1 MNQLCIKSLCDLF
14 TCTDPRIVIVFLE
27 GFDNSFKVGQA
38 KKDLSNNSGINFYA
52 CYIDEVEG
60 LEKIKNMQTHD
71 NNEIY
76 KKEVKILETCWLEE
90 DEDQIVTF
98 VGNEQ
103 QCNFSFGSNQPFVLS
118 NGFNFD

>member
-1 MNQLCIKSLCDLF
+1 MIFSHAQIQELLLCF
-14 TCTDPRIVIVFLE
+14 W
-27 GFDNSFKVGQA
+27 KVLIIHWRLDRLR
-38 KKDLSNNSGINFYA
+38 KTLSNKSGINFYA
-52 CYIDEVEG
+52 CYIDEAEG
-60 LEKIKNMQTHD
+60 IEKIENMQTHD

-90 DEDQIVTF
+90 DEDRIVTF

-103 QCNFSFGSNQPFVLS
+103 QGNFNFGNNQPFVPS

>member
-1 MNQLCIKSLCDLF
+1 
-14 TCTDPRIVIVFLE
+14 
-27 GFDNSFKVGQA
+27 
-38 KKDLSNNSGINFYA
+38 LSNKSGINFYA
-52 CYIDEVEG
+52 CYIDEAEG
-60 LEKIKNMQTHD
+60 IEKIENMQTHD

-90 DEDQIVTF
+90 DEDRIVTF

-103 QCNFSFGSNQPFVLS
+103 QGNFNFGNNQPFVPS